1 LQKPGRNGKQNNA
14 SFTQVTTFIFFH
26 SLNLWLH
33 LISLAVWIGGIGF
46 FLFVFA
52 PGVHSL
58 PAGPAIQVLDKGRK
72 SLQTLSWIA
81 INLVLVT
88 GVFNLAVRGV
98 ATGFQFGPGYYPIL
112 AIKLFLFLAM
122 VFHHSLQAF
131 KYAPLLASLTSQA
144 TPDTQSW
151 PEPLL
156 SLWTKWFTLLKIN
169 AALGLI
175 VLFLGLALAGS

>member
-1 LQKPGRNGKQNNA
+1 MT
-14 SFTQVTTFIFFH
+14 SFNFFQ

-33 LISLAVWIGGIGF
+33 LISLALWIGGISF

-58 PAGPAIQVLDKGRK
+58 PAGPAIRALDRGRR

-81 INLVLVT
+81 INLILVT
-88 GVFNLAVRGV
+88 GVFNLVVRGV
-98 ATGFQFGPGYYPIL
+98 ATGFRFGPGYYPIL

-122 VFHHSLQAF
+122 VFHHCLQAF
-131 KYAPLLASLTSQA
+131 KYAPHLAALTA
-144 TPDTQSW
+144 RTALDIQSW

-156 SLWTKWFTLLKIN
+156 SHWTKWFTLLKIN
-169 AALGLI
+169 TALGPI
-175 VLFLGLALAGS
+175 VLFLGLALARS

>member
-1 LQKPGRNGKQNNA
+1 MTSLN
-14 SFTQVTTFIFFH
+14 FFH

-33 LISLAVWIGGIGF
+33 VISLAVWIGGIGF

-52 PGVHSL
+52 PGAHSL
-58 PAGPAIQVLDKGRK
+58 PAGPAIRVLDNGRK

-81 INLVLVT
+81 INLILIT
-88 GVFNLAVRGV
+88 GVLNLVARGA

-144 TPDTQSW
+144 TPELQSW

-175 VLFLGLALAGS
+175 VLFLGLALARS